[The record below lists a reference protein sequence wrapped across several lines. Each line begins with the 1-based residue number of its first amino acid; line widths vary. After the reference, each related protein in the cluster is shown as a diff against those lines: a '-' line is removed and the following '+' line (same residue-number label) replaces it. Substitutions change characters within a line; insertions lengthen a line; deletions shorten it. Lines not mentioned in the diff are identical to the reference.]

1 MSLYAAT
8 EGEKMK
14 KIFLSIGLI
23 LLLSFGLFAD
33 EYTVFAGNAYTYN
46 SVWKNLDETQFL
58 IRYDDEENIYYLFT
72 SDWLNKIWIYLSE
85 DDLQTIRNTIA
96 KYQDWVK
103 IAKEN
108 RVEIDKEIPNSS
120 IRTKVVWL
128 YGDDDWYSASGLVL
142 VFEVLSQNS
151 QRHQLVIT
159 SNKVESY
166 SNEFIDVEL
175 EPLYFD
181 ESEAQELLNGISTE
195 KIEAA
200 KEEHNKKKEA
210 QDLFN

>member
-1 MSLYAAT
+1 MCSNK
-8 EGEKMK
+8 KMK
-14 KIFLSIGLI
+14 KVFLLIGLI
-23 LLLSFGLFAD
+23 FLLSFGLFAD
-33 EYTVFAGNAYTYN
+33 EYSIFTGNAYTYN
-46 SVWKNLDETQFL
+46 RVWKKLDETQFL
-58 IRYDDEENIYYLFT
+58 IKYDDEENIYYLFT
-72 SDWLNKIWIYLSE
+72 VDWLNKIWIYLSE

-108 RVEIDKEIPNSS
+108 SVEIDKEIPNSS
-120 IRTKVVWL
+120 IRTIVSWL

-142 VFEVLSQNS
+142 SFSAFSQTT